1 MSVTGFI
8 CGFSGVLLYHGTY
21 MIYLTSILVQ
31 KKKVKKKNISPVFTD
46 YNSHFSLSTIGS
58 SELQIQ
64 CRNKLP
70 L

>member
-8 CGFSGVLLYHGTY
+8 CGFSGVLLYYMTY

-31 KKKVKKKNISPVFTD
+31 KKSKKKKKISPVFTD

-58 SELQIQ
+58 SELPIQ

>member
-31 KKKVKKKNISPVFTD
+31 KKSKKKKNISPVFTD

-58 SELQIQ
+58 SELPIQ

>member
-31 KKKVKKKNISPVFTD
+31 KKSKKKISRQFLP
-46 YNSHFSLSTIGS
+46 TITV
-58 SELQIQ
+58 IF
-64 CRNKLP
+64 R
-70 L
+70 